1 MLKVLIITPN
11 TITYCTKKLCNL
23 FGSDYS
29 VQLVTYYSAKDYPHE
44 LLSKDPFDLI
54 ITFDLVG
61 FEQTTLMGGI
71 SYNLVNSK
79 FVNFL
84 LHENLQNEKYLSKQL
99 SLSMFFYC
107 ADRKYV
113 TYLREHYPD
122 IPYLRSLQGSEET
135 VEAAMRSAVEEVLAE
150 CHLA

>member
-1 MLKVLIITPN
+1 MLKILIITPK
-11 TITYCTKKLCNL
+11 ILYDAEKLCDDLKQN
-23 FGSDYS
+23 YS
-29 VQLVTYYSAKDYPHE
+29 VQLVTCNSEKDYPHE
-44 LLSKDPFDLI
+44 LLSKDSFDLI

-61 FEQTTLMGGI
+61 FEQMTLMGGI

-113 TYLREHYPD
+113 T
-122 IPYLRSLQGSEET
+122 
-135 VEAAMRSAVEEVLAE
+135 
-150 CHLA
+150 

>member
-1 MLKVLIITPN
+1 MLKLLIITPN

-29 VQLVTYYSAKDYPHE
+29 VQLVTYNSEKDYPYE

-54 ITFDLVG
+54 ITFGLVG

-84 LHENLQNEKYLSKQL
+84 LHENLQNE
-99 SLSMFFYC
+99 
-107 ADRKYV
+107 

-135 VEAAMRSAVEEVLAE
+135 AETAMRSAVEEVLAE